1 MCWPSIPHVSRSQ
14 SACRTASGQ
23 AKFRGPTRHDRKTL
37 HPAVRKPVQPGFVR
51 CCNGLLR
58 LHHRISLPW
67 SALRV
72 NYTACAATSIE
83 LCGSCGTC
91 TGILP
96 AIGGAASMQFM
107 QKLRHLLRKL
117 RNFLD
122 EITGENQI
130 SGLVTHVRHAC
141 GTL

>member
-23 AKFRGPTRHDRKTL
+23 AEFCGPTRHDRKTL

-72 NYTACAATSIE
+72 NYTACAATS
-83 LCGSCGTC
+83 
-91 TGILP
+91 
-96 AIGGAASMQFM
+96 MQFM

-122 EITGENQI
+122 EITDENQI
-130 SGLVTHVRHAC
+130 SGLITHVRHAC
-141 GTL
+141 